1 VVELLADPYASGF
14 YEKLGARLAGNV
26 PAPMPGA
33 RDRTLPKY
41 EFDLDVISESP

>member
-1 VVELLADPYASGF
+1 
-14 YEKLGARLAGNV
+14 V